1 MQSYVR
7 SLPTGLLSPTI
18 NAMPRSTPTL
28 RRRRLSAELKR
39 LRQTAG
45 IEVET
50 AAEALGCSTD
60 KIHWIE
66 RAGWTKPRWRD
77 VRDLLDA
84 YGVTDEAIRHELITI
99 AKEGGQKDWW
109 TPYSRMLSKK
119 YTAYIGLEAEA
130 TEVLT
135 FQPLVIPGLLQTD
148 DYARELIRT
157 GAADLSADEIDKRV
171 TVRAERRK
179 ILEGEDS
186 TQLWAIIYEA
196 ALRCPVGG
204 PKVVRSQLERVIELA
219 KTPRVTVQI
228 LPFEAGAHPGL
239 TGPFTLLSFP
249 EGDPDAAYVETIGGE
264 LLLEEPA
271 DVDPYRHVFR
281 RLNVKA
287 LPPEATITLLSE
299 EAARI

>member
-1 MQSYVR
+1 MST
-7 SLPTGLLSPTI
+7 STPTTAACPTI
-18 NAMPRSTPTL
+18 DAMPRSTPTL

-39 LRQTAG
+39 LREEAG
-45 IEVET
+45 VKVET

-66 RAGWTKPRWRD
+66 RAGWTQPRWRD

-84 YGVTDEAIRHELITI
+84 YGVADEDVREELITL

-130 TEVLT
+130 AEVLT
-135 FQPLVIPGLLQTD
+135 FQPLVVPGLLQTD
-148 DYARELIRT
+148 DYAREMIRT
-157 GAADLSADEIDKRV
+157 GAAELSAEEIEKRV
-171 TVRAERRK
+171 QVRAERRK
-179 ILEGEDS
+179 ILEGDDPAR
-186 TQLWAIIYEA
+186 LWAVIYEA

-204 PKVVRSQLERVIELA
+204 PEVMRAQLEHLIALA
-219 KTPRVTVQI
+219 QTPKITVQV
-228 LPFEAGAHPGL
+228 LPFEVGAHPGL
-239 TGPFTLLSFP
+239 NGPFTLLSFP
-249 EGDPDAAYVETIGGE
+249 EGDPDAAYIETIGGE

-287 LPPEATITLLSE
+287 LSPEDTITLLSE
-299 EAARI
+299 EAART

>member
-1 MQSYVR
+1 MST
-7 SLPTGLLSPTI
+7 PTPTAAPCPTI
-18 NAMPRSTPTL
+18 DAMPRSTPTL

-39 LRQTAG
+39 LRVAAG
-45 IEVET
+45 IEVEA

-84 YGVTDEAIRHELITI
+84 YGVADNDPVREELITL

-119 YTAYIGLEAEA
+119 YTAFIGLEAEA
-130 TEVLT
+130 AEVLT
-135 FQPLVIPGLLQTD
+135 FQPLVVPGLLQTD
-148 DYARELIRT
+148 DYARELIST
-157 GAADLSADEIDKRV
+157 GAAALSDEEIEKRV
-171 TVRAERRK
+171 EVRAERQK
-179 ILEGEDS
+179 ILEGEGP
-186 TQLWAIIYEA
+186 TRLWAVIYEA

-204 PKVVRSQLERVIELA
+204 PAVMRPQLEHIIELA
-219 KTPRVTVQI
+219 QTPWITVQA
-228 LPFEAGAHPGL
+228 LPFEGGSHPGL
-239 TGPFTLLSFP
+239 YGPFTLLSFP
-249 EGDPDAAYVETIGGE
+249 EGDPDAAYIETIGGE

-281 RLNVKA
+281 RLNARA
-287 LPPEATITLLSE
+287 LSPEDTITLLSE
-299 EAARI
+299 EAANT

>member
-1 MQSYVR
+1 MSD
-7 SLPTGLLSPTI
+7 SLTATRPCLTI

-39 LRQTAG
+39 LRINAGVTA
-45 IEVET
+45 EA

-66 RAGWTKPRWRD
+66 RAGWNKPRWRD

-84 YGVTDEAIRHELITI
+84 YGVTDAAVRNELITL
-99 AKEGGQKDWW
+99 AREGGQKDWW

-130 TEVLT
+130 AEILT
-135 FQPLVIPGLLQTD
+135 YQPLIIPGLLQID

-157 GAADLSADEIDKRV
+157 GAADLDAKEIEQRV
-171 TVRAERRK
+171 KVRAERKRV
-179 ILEGEDS
+179 LEDEEP
-186 TQLWAIIYEA
+186 TQLWAVIYEA

-204 PKVVRSQLERVIELA
+204 PEVMRAQLRHLIELA
-219 KTPRVTVQI
+219 QAPHITVQV
-228 LPFEAGAHPGL
+228 LPFAAGPHAGL
-239 TGPFTLLSFP
+239 SGPFTLLSFP

-271 DVDPYRHVFR
+271 DVATYRRVFR
-281 RLNVKA
+281 KLNVKA
-287 LPPEATITLLSE
+287 LSPEDTISLLSE
-299 EAARI
+299 EAART

>member
-1 MQSYVR
+1 MSASQ
-7 SLPTGLLSPTI
+7 PTVAPCPTI
-18 NAMPRSTPTL
+18 DAMPRSTPTL

-39 LRQTAG
+39 LRTAAG
-45 IEVET
+45 IEAET

-84 YGVTDEAIRHELITI
+84 YGVTDEAIREELITL

-130 TEVLT
+130 AEVLT
-135 FQPLVIPGLLQTD
+135 FQPLIIPGLLQTD

-157 GAADLSADEIDKRV
+157 GAAELSVEEVKKRV
-171 TVRAERRK
+171 EVRAERRK
-179 ILEGEDS
+179 ILEGEDPVR
-186 TQLWAIIYEA
+186 LWAVIYEA

-204 PKVVRSQLERVIELA
+204 ADVMREQLQRLIELA
-219 KTPRVTVQI
+219 QTPRITVQV
-228 LPFEAGAHPGL
+228 LPFEVGAYPGL
-239 TGPFTLLSFP
+239 SGPFTLLSFP
-249 EGDPDAAYVETIGGE
+249 EGDPDAAYIETIGGE
-264 LLLEEPA
+264 LLLEDPV
-271 DVDPYRHVFR
+271 DVDPYKHVFR

-287 LPPEATITLLSE
+287 LTPEDTITMLSE
-299 EAARI
+299 EAART

>member
-1 MQSYVR
+1 
-7 SLPTGLLSPTI
+7 
-18 NAMPRSTPTL
+18 MPRSTPTL

-39 LRQTAG
+39 LRQEACV
-45 IEVET
+45 EVET

-84 YGVTDEAIRHELITI
+84 YGVADDDPIRDELITL

-130 TEVLT
+130 SEILT
-135 FQPLVIPGLLQTD
+135 FQPLIIPGLLQTD
-148 DYARELIRT
+148 DYARELISS
-157 GAADLSADEIDKRV
+157 GAAELSADEVEKRV

-179 ILEGEDS
+179 ILDGEDP
-186 TQLWAIIYEA
+186 TRLWAVVYEA

-204 PKVVRSQLERVIELA
+204 PEVMRAQLERLIKLA
-219 KTPRVTVQI
+219 QMPRITVQV

-239 TGPFTLLSFP
+239 FGPFTLLSFP
-249 EGDPDAAYVETIGGE
+249 EGDPDAAYIETIGGE

-281 RLNVKA
+281 RLNIKA
-287 LPPEATITLLSE
+287 LTPEATITLLSE
-299 EAARI
+299 EAART

>member
-1 MQSYVR
+1 
-7 SLPTGLLSPTI
+7 
-18 NAMPRSTPTL
+18 MPRSTPTL

-39 LRQTAG
+39 LRQEACV
-45 IEVET
+45 EVET

-77 VRDLLDA
+77 VRDLLDT
-84 YGVTDEAIRHELITI
+84 YGVAGDDPIRDELITL

-130 TEVLT
+130 SEILT
-135 FQPLVIPGLLQTD
+135 FQPLIMPGLLQTD
-148 DYARELIRT
+148 DYARELISS
-157 GAADLSADEIDKRV
+157 GAAELSAEEVEKRV

-179 ILEGEDS
+179 ILYGEDP
-186 TQLWAIIYEA
+186 TRLWAVVYEA

-204 PKVVRSQLERVIELA
+204 PEVMRAQLERLIELA
-219 KTPRVTVQI
+219 QMPGITVQV
-228 LPFEAGAHPGL
+228 LPFEAGPHPGL
-239 TGPFTLLSFP
+239 FGPFTLLSFP
-249 EGDPDAAYVETIGGE
+249 EGDPDAAYIETIGGE

-271 DVDPYRHVFR
+271 EVDPYRQVFR

-299 EAARI
+299 EAART